1 MIGRYGEVVL
11 MDWGVAKVLPT
22 SPLAAATP
30 SQFTTQ
36 QGSII
41 GTPAYMSPEQASGNI
56 NAVDARSDL
65 YSATVLFH
73 EFLSL
78 RHYLTDYETFQQLII
93 AILSERFPYMR
104 LVFIRH
110 PRHPVPPAEL
120 LHFVARGLQKDPAQR
135 YATAA
140 EMVEELQRI
149 RDGRCRVSCPATL
162 ARRSVNG
169 VSNFIGR
176 FPKLSPFI
184 FYSFIVF
191 WIGYIAL
198 TAPMLFH
205 RAP

>member
-1 MIGRYGEVVL
+1 M
-11 MDWGVAKVLPT
+11 
-22 SPLAAATP
+22 
-30 SQFTTQ
+30 
-36 QGSII
+36 
-41 GTPAYMSPEQASGNI
+41 
-56 NAVDARSDL
+56 
-65 YSATVLFH
+65 LFH
-73 EFLSL
+73 ELL
-78 RHYLTDYETFQQLII
+78 GVQHYLHHCQTLPQILTG
-93 AILSERFPYMR
+93 ILSEELRYIR

-120 LHFVARGLQKDPAQR
+120 LHFVARGLQKDPAER